1 LTLAGATLLPRTTTW
16 YVKVEATFSDVLALV
31 RRTLWANN
39 YFRMSVEE
47 DECILFPRAAWEAVL
62 DQLAA
67 TA

>member
-1 LTLAGATLLPRTTTW
+1 MDLNSTTKLP
-16 YVKVEATFSDVLALV
+16 DVLAFV

-39 YFRMSVEE
+39 YFRTSVEE
-47 DECILFPRAAWEAVL
+47 DECILFPHAAWEAVP